1 MNSNSSPPTF
11 KIVGSP
17 EPRIVVAGK
26 ACDDLFSVSA
36 TSPLPIK
43 YRWQFSFDRGARFF
57 DIDPRG
63 GVFVGC
69 DTGFLGV
76 KAGMT
81 DFSPIW
87 NGALFRCVAESGG
100 QTIFSGSADLTVVAE
115 MPEAVVS
122 AMSEF
127 DGSSS
132 SSSGGDDTC
141 GGAFECG
148 GSLYHADCGLLFEA
162 GQINIM
168 DCDLCECVTLPLEYF
183 ESSSSSAADLLFN
196 SFLEIS
202 FGAQSSSSS
211 SSQGVDF
218 LTVLTRDP
226 QVNLQA
232 LVASKQ
238 GRRSGECLLF
248 AADEQCP
255 DGYYVQG
262 LADNCV
268 GPCDKFCCPISTS
281 GEDPMLCGRA
291 YRGAKSYNSPW
302 QFYLDPN
309 TVRLAYRY
317 DISGAVTEKT
327 PSDLDGELGSDVAEG
342 TECCFQI
349 RDSLRQ
355 MKIVGPEQC
364 YLPLELA
371 AARVFDSGEGEFVQ
385 QTSCEGECD
394 NIAYNYCLDSD
405 LLSFGSMLDD
415 RAKVIEQQVESA
427 DYLEVEQEFLDD
439 LHLMLSGLDGDLTY
453 VPTLEE
459 IEDALLA
466 AENASSSSSEYFPP
480 LAFDYAN
487 DPIPTLPASPTVL
500 PLEVGGNFISSLV
513 GGDYPDN
520 FFRFSIDSGRSLV
533 GVYAIIWESLSGSA
547 TMSIQ
552 QGVQWD
558 GQSLVGEAVFGF
570 DLASSL
576 LSCGSSS
583 SSCESTLPL
592 GPGDYSMR
600 VSSAVVPD
608 VDYVLLMVVE

>member
-57 DIDPRG
+57 DIDPHG
-63 GVFVGC
+63 GVFIGC
-69 DTGFLGV
+69 DTGSLGV

-87 NGALFRCVAESGG
+87 NGALFRCIVESGG
-100 QTIFSGSADLTVVAE
+100 ENIFSGSAHLTVVAE
-115 MPEAVVS
+115 MPESVVS
-122 AMSEF
+122 AMSES

-132 SSSGGDDTC
+132 SSSGDDTC

-148 GSLYHADCGLLFEA
+148 GTMYHADCGLLFEA

-168 DCDLCECVTLPLEYF
+168 DCDVCECVTLPLEYF
-183 ESSSSSAADLLFN
+183 ASSSSSTELPFS

-202 FGAQSSSSS
+202 FGASSSSSS
-211 SSQGVDF
+211 SSQGGEA
-218 LTVLTRDP
+218 LTVLSRDP
-226 QVNLQA
+226 QLNLQA

-238 GRRSGECLLF
+238 GRMSNTCLLF
-248 AADEQCP
+248 ANDEQCP
-255 DGYYVQG
+255 DGYYLQG
-262 LADNCV
+262 FADNCV
-268 GPCDKFCCPISTS
+268 GPCDKICCPISATS
-281 GEDPMLCGRA
+281 EDPMICGRA

-302 QFYLDPN
+302 QFHLDPN

-317 DISGAVTEKT
+317 DTSGAITEKR
-327 PSDLDGELGSDVAEG
+327 PSDLENELGSEVAEG
-342 TECCFQI
+342 SECCFEI

-364 YLPLELA
+364 YQPLELA
-371 AARVFDSGEGEFVQ
+371 ADRVFDADEGEFVQ
-385 QTSCEGECD
+385 QTSCQGNCD
-394 NIAYNYCLDSD
+394 NIVYNYCLDSY
-405 LLSFGSMLDD
+405 LASFESMLDD
-415 RAKVIEQQVESA
+415 RAKVIEQQVDSA

-439 LHLMLSGLDGDLTY
+439 LHLMLAGIDGDLTY

-459 IEDALLA
+459 IENALLA

-480 LAFDYAN
+480 LAFDYQN
-487 DPIPTLPASPTVL
+487 EPIPTLAASPTVL

-552 QGVQWD
+552 EGTQWD

-583 SSCESTLPL
+583 SSCESPLPL
-592 GPGDYSMR
+592 GAGDYSMK
-600 VSSAVVPD
+600 VSSAVTPD
-608 VDYVLLMVVE
+608 VDYVLLIVVE